1 MKKFTPFTIK
11 AASDGYTYIEGV
23 ANKAIVDR
31 GNDLIDPK
39 AWDLKNYQK
48 NPVILYNHDR
58 DKIIGRAVECKPQE
72 DGLYI
77 RCRISK
83 SRDAMV
89 SYVRDM
95 IEEGMINAFSVGFSS
110 KDAETTKDGVNTI
123 KSAELYEVSVVSIPM
138 NQDSLF
144 EVSMKDLASAGNLK
158 NVRRK
163 FLESKAASESVLQLQ
178 DMLDA
183 MEALGSDRETCILA
197 LCDASGLTRDEMRDL
212 LAGDN
217 GDIKPELLE
226 EAGRMLDGL
235 RENDGNDEAPEA
247 KGKPGQYDEDEAEA
261 DPEADDGDKKPS
273 TKKPKKSKKPPMEE
287 PEDGEKSVA
296 VPGNGSDM
304 SVQTDVQAIL
314 TQNNVLIANLIGEVQ
329 KLNALMTQYLAAEEV
344 EDQRDE
350 DESGAPEDGG
360 DGESAE
366 APEEAP
372 ATGGKISDADEAASK
387 LVEMKLAEIKAVL
400 ERVKKTGPK

>member
-123 KSAELYEVSVVSIPM
+123 KAAELYEVSVVSIPM

-183 MEALGSDRETCILA
+183 MEALGADRETCILA

-212 LAGDN
+212 LAGDS

-226 EAGRMLDGL
+226 EASRMLDGL
-235 RENDGNDEAPEA
+235 RDNDGNDEAPEA
-247 KGKPGQYDEDEAEA
+247 KAKPGKGDAEEEDEDE
-261 DPEADDGDKKPS
+261 EADDAADQKPPM
-273 TKKPKKSKKPPMEE
+273 KKPKKSKKPPMEE
-287 PEDGEKSVA
+287 TEDDEKSVA

-304 SVQTDVQAIL
+304 TVQTDIQAIL

-329 KLNALMTQYLAAEEV
+329 KLNTLMTQYLAAEEV
-344 EDQRDE
+344 EEQSEDDE
-350 DESGAPEDGG
+350 AEDADGG
-360 DGESAE
+360 DEESAD
-366 APEEAP
+366 APEAAP
-372 ATGGKISDADEAASK
+372 APGGKISDADDAASK
-387 LVEMKLAEIKAVL
+387 LVEIKLAEIKAVL
-400 ERVKKTGPK
+400 ERVKKIGPK